1 MGFGM
6 VSRGYVINVGRGYV
20 IQNSHWVSQS
30 VSNEGG
36 YRAARAAKKSIQR
49 ENITRIAKLTYGQR
63 KALWKRDFIVG
74 KVHMAK
80 YLSKL
85 SVLVCLG
92 LLCLHWSSMVCIGL
106 LWSAMV
112 CLSVS
117 IHFHTFIHFPPLS
130 STFIRIHPLL
140 SIFINFIHFHPLSSK
155 GVCLGLF
162 QITIQ
167 RFWTLK
173 PIISETGLGW
183 VVSLWMLFC

>member
-30 VSNEGG
+30 VSNKGG

-92 LLCLHWSSMVCIGL
+92 LLCLHWSSMVCNGL
-106 LWSAMV
+106 LWSA
-112 CLSVS
+112 CQCPY
-117 IHFHTFIHFPPLS
+117 TFILL
-130 STFIRIHPLL
+130 STFLL
-140 SIFINFIHFHPLSSK
+140 FHPLSSAFIHCYQFSLISSTFIHSHLK
-155 GVCLGLF
+155 GSALVCF
-162 QITIQ
+162 
-167 RFWTLK
+167 R
-173 PIISETGLGW
+173 
-183 VVSLWMLFC
+183 SLYRGFEP

>member
-85 SVLVCLG
+85 SVL
-92 LLCLHWSSMVCIGL
+92 SVCIGL
-106 LWSAMV
+106 PWSV
-112 CLSVS
+112 LSALVFYGLLRS
-117 IHFHTFIHFPPLS
+117 ACQCPYTFILL
-130 STFIRIHPLL
+130 STFLL
-140 SIFINFIHFHPLSSK
+140 FHPLSSAFIHCYQFSLISSTFIHSHLK
-155 GVCLGLF
+155 GSALVCF
-162 QITIQ
+162 
-167 RFWTLK
+167 R
-173 PIISETGLGW
+173 
-183 VVSLWMLFC
+183 SLYRGFEP